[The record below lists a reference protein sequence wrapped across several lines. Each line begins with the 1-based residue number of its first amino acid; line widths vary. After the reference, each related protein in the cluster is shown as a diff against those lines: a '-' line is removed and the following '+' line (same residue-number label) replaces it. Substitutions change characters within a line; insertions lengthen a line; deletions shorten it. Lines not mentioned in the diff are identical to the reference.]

1 MGKKERR
8 KLSNVKTPHSNKL
21 VEQSNR
27 NAILIE
33 PLLARFDTPNADFFA
48 LVTQSVDRH
57 RLRVFD
63 THAGTVI
70 NDFSSESEEK
80 FNCLTWGKIDLNK
93 KVDTPSPKKK
103 KKLSSENEQCIK
115 VIALGS
121 QTGSIIIYSISHGSI
136 IKTLSG
142 THTSPINDFIFTKD
156 CKKGYSCGE
165 DMNIVEWNID
175 NESVISKWN
184 VGSQMTKYKL
194 GLSHDET
201 KLLSVGHSIIMWDLQ
216 SKEIHKT
223 FTGHATRITNIMFS
237 AKDYL
242 FITSAEHDRFINI
255 WKCQDNG
262 NLDALTLDEN
272 ITNLSIS
279 KMNTVLAVSEA
290 GVLYIFKDITSSLS
304 NDTTLQNKRK
314 KRFTTHKAEGQ
325 IKFLNE
331 DGADII
337 PILSACF
344 VENEEDK
351 EMGCIMVARGST
363 VKPAFE
369 KVQFTSKNVDTP
381 IQDIILKRHQP
392 TGFLMNDSDLAARN
406 LQETQK
412 LYDDSK
418 VKVTGTT
425 NYELPNITAPD
436 NEGLEDINKIE
447 IKDLNT
453 VDDENNSNQK
463 PEAEQHK
470 FKKFTGHS
478 VQQMLVQALH
488 SNDKKLILVVL
499 EQTDPDII
507 NNTVKKLP
515 TKYIVPFLEKAITRF
530 QEKPNAG
537 AHILQWIKAVL
548 LFHMTYLMTI
558 PDLTRKLSNFYQ
570 TLDARVMVFQK
581 LLNFYGRLDLVMQQV
596 SMHQQDVINTSN
608 DPILSYIESSDE
620 NEDDESDDDDEDEAK
635 DSGTEE
641 TDEEQEV
648 FINRDLDNGHLEED
662 ENESEDEDEDEEM
675 IDAVKGN
682 DDDYND
688 GESNIGNDEIVE
700 ELEKDNLN
708 DNKGNDSEDND
719 EDERDVVNNYMDIDY
734 ENNNEDNED
743 DNEGD
748 ETGDNDENDDDDD
761 NDEIEAND
769 DDDDEEE

>member
-1 MGKKERR
+1 MGKKEKR
-8 KLSNVKTPHSNKL
+8 KSSNVKTPHSHKN
-21 VEQSNR
+21 VEQSSR

-63 THAGTVI
+63 THVGTVI
-70 NDFSSESEEK
+70 NDFSSETEEK

-93 KVDTPSPKKK
+93 KVDAPSPKKK
-103 KKLSSENEQCIK
+103 KKLSPENEQYIK

-121 QTGSIIIYSISHGSI
+121 QTGSIIIYSISHGSV

-142 THTSPINDFIFTKD
+142 THTSPINDFIFTKE
-156 CKKGYSCGE
+156 CKKGYSCSE

-175 NESVISKWN
+175 NEIVISKWN
-184 VGSQMTKYKL
+184 VGSQMTKHKL
-194 GLSHDET
+194 ALSHDET
-201 KLLSVGHSIIMWDLQ
+201 KLLSVGHSIIMLDLQ
-216 SKEIHKT
+216 SKQILKT

-237 AKDYL
+237 TKDEL

-262 NLDALTLDEN
+262 SLDALTLDEN

-279 KMNTVLAVSEA
+279 KVNTVLAVSEA
-290 GVLYIFKDITSSLS
+290 GILYLFKDITSSLPT
-304 NDTTLQNKRK
+304 DTTPQNKKK
-314 KRFTTHKAEGQ
+314 KRFTTHKAEAQ

-331 DGADII
+331 DGSGII
-337 PILSACF
+337 PIISACF
-344 VENEEDK
+344 VEKEENQ
-351 EMGCIMVARGST
+351 EMGYIMVARGST

-369 KVQFTSKNVDTP
+369 KVNVDTP
-381 IQDIILKRHQP
+381 FQDIILKRHQP
-392 TGFLMNDSDLAARN
+392 TGFLMNDSNLAARN

-418 VKVTGTT
+418 VKVTGTK
-425 NYELPNITAPD
+425 NYELPKITASED
-436 NEGLEDINKIE
+436 EGSEDISKID
-447 IKDLNT
+447 IKDLDT
-453 VDDENNSNQK
+453 VNDENNSSQK
-463 PEAEQHK
+463 FETEQNR

-478 VQQMLVQALH
+478 MQQMLVQALH
-488 SNDKKLILVVL
+488 SNDKQLLLVVL

-507 NNTVKKLP
+507 NNT
-515 TKYIVPFLEKAITRF
+515 
-530 QEKPNAG
+530 PNTG

-558 PDLTRKLSNFYQ
+558 SDLTRKLSDFYQ

-596 SMHQQDVINTSN
+596 SMRRQDVINTSI

-620 NEDDESDDDDEDEAK
+620 DEDDESDDEDEDKE
-635 DSGTEE
+635 EE
-641 TDEEQEV
+641 TDEEHDEV
-648 FINRDLDNGHLEED
+648 FVSRDLDNGHLKED
-662 ENESEDEDEDEEM
+662 ENESEDEDEDEDEDEEM
-675 IDAVKGN
+675 ADAVKY
-682 DDDYND
+682 DDDDDND
-688 GESNIGNDEIVE
+688 ESNIENE
-700 ELEKDNLN
+700 ETVNESKKSNL
-708 DNKGNDSEDND
+708 NKGNDSEDND
-719 EDERDVVNNYMDIDY
+719 EDDKDVINNYMDVDY
-734 ENNNEDNED
+734 EDNNEDDEE

-748 ETGDNDENDDDDD
+748 ETGDNDENDDD
-761 NDEIEAND
+761 EAND
-769 DDDDEEE
+769 DDDDQEDEEE